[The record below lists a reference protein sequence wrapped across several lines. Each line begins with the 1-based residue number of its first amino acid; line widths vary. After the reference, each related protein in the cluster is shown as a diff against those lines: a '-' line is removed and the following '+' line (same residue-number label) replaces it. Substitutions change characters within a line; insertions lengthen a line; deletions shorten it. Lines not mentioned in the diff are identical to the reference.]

1 MLRQFF
7 HGINNRFHSFCSL
20 SRNSTLLL
28 PLRSISFKL
37 KALQIKVNKF
47 NTIGGDNDG
56 AVVAVVVVTAAARLL
71 LLLLLNFLFLFH
83 FLLLLLLLLLLCHWL
98 LLTCLR

>member
-37 KALQIKVNKF
+37 KALLIKVNKF